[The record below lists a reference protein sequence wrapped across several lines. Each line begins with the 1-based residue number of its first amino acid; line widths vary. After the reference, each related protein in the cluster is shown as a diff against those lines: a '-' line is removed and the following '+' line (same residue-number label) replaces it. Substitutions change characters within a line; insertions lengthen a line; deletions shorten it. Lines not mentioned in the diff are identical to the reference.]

1 MFSTN
6 LKINVKSDTY
16 RRSHLIY
23 CKTCSTIGDER
34 KKKNKAQLI
43 EKEPMRNLSRTSEIV
58 IELLTIIFRSRF
70 LKLCCLFIE

>member
-34 KKKNKAQLI
+34 KKKIKH
-43 EKEPMRNLSRTSEIV
+43 S
-58 IELLTIIFRSRF
+58 
-70 LKLCCLFIE
+70 